1 MFCVGYVEWI
11 PFILDIFKFYKLE
24 PEASDPIYS
33 PTRYPAIGAA
43 PTVAFIPSLEQTR
56 FQSTVTELPLPA
68 PYNQVFFSAIIV
80 VYIIYGLV

>member
-11 PFILDIFKFYKLE
+11 SFMLDILKCYKLE
-24 PEASDPIYS
+24 SEASDPIYS

-68 PYNQVFFSAIIV
+68 PCNQVFSV
-80 VYIIYGLV
+80 QLVL